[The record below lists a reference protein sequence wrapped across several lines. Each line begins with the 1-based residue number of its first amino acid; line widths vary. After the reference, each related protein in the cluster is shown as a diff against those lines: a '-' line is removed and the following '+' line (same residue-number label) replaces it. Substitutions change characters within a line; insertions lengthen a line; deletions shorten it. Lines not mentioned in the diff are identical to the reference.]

1 MLHAHVFGGD
11 HLAVEHHLLRAVLV
25 VVALDQPQNLLGEA
39 HVVGVVDDGDP
50 LVFGRFD
57 QAVDADGEVLARQV
71 DVARVEERKHSL
83 ALQLFEVLVVGQLH
97 LVRKVDHLFEERQVG
112 NALPL
117 GVLDTAVEVDRQHAL
132 RTGRDAAR
140 SQRVAE
146 SVVLDLVAQAAARRQ
161 RVGVVAHV
169 GEERMSFG
177 VHLGREVAPLGVHH
191 VAVAGQQR
199 HRLDG
204 EGEHGFEPFGVEPL
218 HEAFLQPRQP
228 LPVGARPVGE
238 TELAEERF
246 EVVAVVVGDIPEDGL
261 EVACAGGLVD
271 RVDHLFEAVGDDLVD
286 RAAVAREVDHLVGAP
301 VVVLAE
307 LLRDEVVHV
316 HQEFGG
322 GAGAREHRRD
332 DEDHVDEA
340 AAEGFEIGRPR
351 RVAADRGRAAQQP
364 RIHRDRGAVVGQRR
378 LVVLVDEMAVEQ
390 FEVTVGDF
398 FAVHLLQP
406 VGQQAAVETDEVL
419 LGQLADERGDV
430 LVLDVGVGVVFR
442 AGGGVLGLA
451 VVHQELQ
458 LVAHF
463 AVFGMFLPVDDVGF
477 GHLVVAFGHQRRL
490 DLVLNLFD
498 GRAVRDADASQNL
511 GEHLVGGE
519 TPDREEGFGD
529 GRTDLVDRETLAF
542 AVALGDENF
551 GTAHS

>member
-1 MLHAHVFGGD
+1 M
-11 HLAVEHHLLRAVLV
+11 
-25 VVALDQPQNLLGEA
+25 
-39 HVVGVVDDGDP
+39 
-50 LVFGRFD
+50 
-57 QAVDADGEVLARQV
+57 
-71 DVARVEERKHSL
+71 
-83 ALQLFEVLVVGQLH
+83 
-97 LVRKVDHLFEERQVG
+97 
-112 NALPL
+112 PL
-117 GVLDTAVEVDRQHAL
+117 GVHL
-132 RTGRDAAR
+132 RRD
-140 SQRVAE
+140 
-146 SVVLDLVAQAAARRQ
+146 
-161 RVGVVAHV
+161 
-169 GEERMSFG
+169 
-177 VHLGREVAPLGVHH
+177 VAPFLVHH
-191 VAVAGQQR
+191 VAVPGQQG
-199 HRLDG
+199 HRLDR
-204 EGEHGFEPFGVEPL
+204 EGQHGLRALAVEPR
-218 HEAFLQPRQP
+218 HETLLQPRQRF
-228 LPVGARPVGE
+228 PVRLRPVGE
-238 TELAEERF
+238 YEFAEQAF
-246 EVVAVVVGDIPEDGL
+246 EIVAVVIGHVPEHGL
-261 EVACAGGLVD
+261 EVTRPRGLVD
-271 RVDHLFEAVGDDLVD
+271 RVDDLFETVRNHLVD
-286 RAAVAREVDHLVGAP
+286 RPVLFREVDHLVRP
-301 VVVLAE
+301 LVVIFSVL
-307 LLRDEVVHV
+307 LFDEIVHI
-316 HQEFGG
+316 HQELRR
-322 GAGAREHRRD
+322 GAGAREHRRY

-419 LGQLADERGDV
+419 LGQLADERGDI

-511 GEHLVGGE
+511 GEHLVGE

>member
-1 MLHAHVFGGD
+1 
-11 HLAVEHHLLRAVLV
+11 
-25 VVALDQPQNLLGEA
+25 
-39 HVVGVVDDGDP
+39 
-50 LVFGRFD
+50 
-57 QAVDADGEVLARQV
+57 
-71 DVARVEERKHSL
+71 
-83 ALQLFEVLVVGQLH
+83 
-97 LVRKVDHLFEERQVG
+97 
-112 NALPL
+112 
-117 GVLDTAVEVDRQHAL
+117 
-132 RTGRDAAR
+132 
-140 SQRVAE
+140 
-146 SVVLDLVAQAAARRQ
+146 
-161 RVGVVAHV
+161 
-169 GEERMSFG
+169 
-177 VHLGREVAPLGVHH
+177 
-191 VAVAGQQR
+191 
-199 HRLDG
+199 
-204 EGEHGFEPFGVEPL
+204 
-218 HEAFLQPRQP
+218 
-228 LPVGARPVGE
+228 
-238 TELAEERF
+238 
-246 EVVAVVVGDIPEDGL
+246 
-261 EVACAGGLVD
+261 
-271 RVDHLFEAVGDDLVD
+271 
-286 RAAVAREVDHLVGAP
+286 
-301 VVVLAE
+301 
-307 LLRDEVVHV
+307 
-316 HQEFGG
+316 
-322 GAGAREHRRD
+322 
-332 DEDHVDEA
+332 
-340 AAEGFEIGRPR
+340 
-351 RVAADRGRAAQQP
+351 
-364 RIHRDRGAVVGQRR
+364 
-378 LVVLVDEMAVEQ
+378 MAVEQ

-419 LGQLADERGDV
+419 LGQLADERGDI